1 MMAWSYRIESSGF
14 GEIST
19 ALKRSQNSPE
29 GFSTLLR
36 GYEKVLRRG
45 SHKPERRMKGKED
58 EGKGA
63 ITLDDQKASIVTLQ
77 QFERKLKRRRFS
89 NVSRKNDGAE
99 YNNGGGTCRY

>member
-19 ALKRSQNSPE
+19 EVKRSQNSPA
-29 GFSTLLR
+29 GLATLLR
-36 GYEKVLRRG
+36 GDETLLRRG
-45 SHKPERRMKGKED
+45 SHKPERRMKGKE
-58 EGKGA
+58 KGA